1 MKYETLDGEDAPRN
15 SGCGTGR
22 RLKVVWIAQM
32 MKLDDK
38 RAVRVTGKGEGVRRD
53 CVVGSCRQLTAT
65 RITRHTITR
74 ISESKLLKLPVTSG
88 SVVVRMSYCI
98 NTVKA

>member
-1 MKYETLDGEDAPRN
+1 MKYETLDGEDALKN

-65 RITRHTITR
+65 RITKNGI
-74 ISESKLLKLPVTSG
+74 
-88 SVVVRMSYCI
+88 
-98 NTVKA
+98 

>member
-1 MKYETLDGEDAPRN
+1 MPRLGLPAIHVSKVVQKLRMKYETLDGEDALRN

-38 RAVRVTGKGEGVRRD
+38 EGCTGDREGGR
-53 CVVGSCRQLTAT
+53 SCYPYNKEWN
-65 RITRHTITR
+65 I
-74 ISESKLLKLPVTSG
+74 
-88 SVVVRMSYCI
+88 M
-98 NTVKA
+98 